1 MAPDIILKV
10 EEEIERLVTTNFIRP
25 VRYVEWLSN
34 IVPVLK
40 KNGKLR
46 I

>member
-25 VRYVEWLSN
+25 VRYVERLSN